1 MLWAGLQRLCLIAV
15 WLRLEVAAICPAHQI
30 PRFPFHVVCE
40 LHFCFSL
47 SSPKLTLDLK
57 LAGNYG
63 KNYLKKI
70 VFIDSLNDK
79 KYICC
84 EYFKLIVRKV
94 SIFLVMRIIFSLL
107 HSCFFY
113 CQGTQ
118 VLLYDK
124 MILCGTKDT
133 ISFGIDIQ
141 SRICGVMYRNNW

>member
-1 MLWAGLQRLCLIAV
+1 MSRITEALSNCCVITVGSGSNL
-15 WLRLEVAAICPAHQI
+15 P
-30 PRFPFHVVCE
+30 
-40 LHFCFSL
+40 
-47 SSPKLTLDLK
+47 SSPNSAFSFSRRVRAAFLLFSFIAETNFGSEISRKLW
-57 LAGNYG
+57 
-63 KNYLKKI
+63 KKI
-70 VFIDSLNDK
+70 IWKKSFLLIRWMNDK

-94 SIFLVMRIIFSLL
+94 SIFLIMRIIFSLL